1 MSTRAPWSSSIL
13 LLCAW
18 MAALGLPGCQGA
30 STMDPQPPAEDQ
42 TLRLMSF
49 NIRYGTANDGDDRW
63 ENRRD
68 FVKEV
73 IGDFAPDVLG
83 VQEGL
88 DFQMAELR
96 ERFPGMRQIGQ
107 HRMGGT
113 ENEFCGLLVDESR
126 LAVEDWGEF
135 WLSPTPEV
143 VASKGW
149 DAALPRMA
157 VWAVL
162 SDRDGPPGSRFLV
175 VGTHFDHR
183 GELARLESARLIV
196 RQVAAINN
204 EWRAPVVILGDF
216 NAGEGSAPMAAIG
229 QAGYLDSFRVA
240 HPEATEVGTFSAF
253 RGETTGAKIDHLL
266 LSPGW
271 RVESADILRPRFDGR
286 CPSDHEPVVA
296 VLSLM

>member
-1 MSTRAPWSSSIL
+1 MRPPARPLVPL
-13 LLCAW
+13 LT
-18 MAALGLPGCQGA
+18 ALALVLSLSACQGA
-30 STMDPQPPAEDQ
+30 GTMDPQPPPEDGN
-42 TLRLMSF
+42 LRIMSF
-49 NIRYGTANDGDDRW
+49 NIRYGTADDGDDRW
-63 ENRRD
+63 EHRRD
-68 FVKEV
+68 FVMEV
-73 IGDFAPDVLG
+73 IGDFAPDLLG

-96 ERFPGMRQIGQ
+96 QRFPQFRQLGQ

-113 ENEFCGLLVDESR
+113 SSEFCGLLVDESR
-126 LAVEDWGEF
+126 LEVEDWGEF
-135 WLSPTPEV
+135 WLSPTPEQV
-143 VASKGW
+143 GSQGW

-162 SDRDGPPGSRFLV
+162 SDRRAPAGSRFLA

-216 NAGEGSAPMAAIG
+216 NAGEDSAPMAAIRK
-229 QAGYLDSFRVA
+229 AGYLDSFRVA

-253 RGETTGAKIDHLL
+253 RGETTGAKIDHLYC
-266 LSPGW
+266 SPGW
-271 RVESADILRPRFDGR
+271 RVESADILRPRWEGR

-296 VLSLM
+296 VLSLLQ

>member
-1 MSTRAPWSSSIL
+1 MPRMPSTSL
-13 LLCAW
+13 LL
-18 MAALGLPGCQGA
+18 AALGLLVLSTGCA
-30 STMDPQPPAEDQ
+30 APPADPAGSGP
-42 TLRLMSF
+42 LRIMSF
-49 NIRYGTANDGDDRW
+49 NIRYGTADDGEDRW
-63 ENRRD
+63 ELRRD
-68 FVKEV
+68 FVMEV
-73 IGDFAPDVLG
+73 IEDFGPHVLG
-83 VQEGL
+83 VQEGV

-96 ERFPGMRQIGQ
+96 RRFPRMRQLGQ

-113 ENEFCGLLVDESR
+113 SSEFSGLLVDESR

-162 SDRDGPPGSRFLV
+162 SDRTAPAGTRFLA

-196 RQVAAINN
+196 QQVAAIDN

-216 NAGEGSAPMAAIG
+216 NAGEGSAPMEAIRRS
-229 QAGYLDSFRVA
+229 GYIDSFRVA
-240 HPEATEVGTFSAF
+240 HPDATEVGTFSAF
-253 RGETTGAKIDHLL
+253 RGETTGPMIDHLWC
-266 LSPGW
+266 SPGW
-271 RVESADILRPRFDGR
+271 RVESADILRPRRPDGR

-296 VLSLM
+296 VLSLLR